1 MYRHSLLLMSMFLML
16 CVSDVSAA
24 TRDELVSVVTA
35 HYRLTVP
42 GFFGELKEV
51 GSVLTPRAAGLKAG
65 RPSKLLQANQ
75 IRNGHLVV
83 SGGSDL
89 SLGGAHDG
97 GVKVGERLYLYGVKP
112 GPDYLELEL
121 YTVAG
126 YVIPGVRGA
135 TPLQVSVRFLYDG
148 GLAGVSPRQLLDD
161 IKGWFQVEGGQQQNY
176 GGPDSG
182 RVTRTVLLGQSRDDV
197 LVILGAPERQVLLDR
212 KTVLVY
218 PRLKIILLDGKVVDA
233 E

>member
-1 MYRHSLLLMSMFLML
+1 MYIRSLLLMIMFQVL
-16 CVSDVSAA
+16 CVNGVFAA
-24 TRDELVSVVTA
+24 TPDELVSVVA
-35 HYRLTVP
+35 ARYRLTVP

-51 GSVLTPRAAGLKAG
+51 GSVLTPRVVGLKAG
-65 RPSKLLQANQ
+65 RPSKLFQTNQ

-83 SGGSDL
+83 VGGSEL
-89 SLGGAHDG
+89 SLGGVRDG
-97 GVKVGERLYLYGVKP
+97 GIKVGEQLYLYGIKP
-112 GPDYLELEL
+112 GADYLELEL

-161 IKGWFQVEGGQQQNY
+161 INGWFQVEARQQQNS
-176 GGPDSG
+176 GEPDSG
-182 RVTRTVLLGQSRDDV
+182 RVTKTVLLGQSRDDV